1 MCFLVFLFFAP
12 LAKAIPAFAYG
23 PALIMVGILMMGAV
37 TRIDFEDLTELIPAF
52 ATIVLMSFTY
62 NIGVGMT
69 AGFVLYPLMKVISGR
84 VREVPGGMWVLS
96 ALSLAFF
103 VFYPY

>member
-1 MCFLVFLFFAP
+1 M
-12 LAKAIPAFAYG
+12 
-23 PALIMVGILMMGAV
+23 
-37 TRIDFEDLTELIPAF
+37 TELIPAF
-52 ATIVLMSFTY
+52 ATVVLMSFTY

-69 AGFVLYPLMKVISGR
+69 AGFVLYPILKLITGR